1 MEINKIYCGDSASL
15 LKEIPDKFVDLTVT
29 SPPYDNLRDY
39 EGYNFDFH
47 NIANQLFRITKEG
60 GIVVWVVCDQ
70 TTDFSES
77 LTSFEQAI
85 YFVKRA
91 GFKLLDTMI
100 YQKKGS
106 PSPYPNMRRYAPI
119 FEYMFVFSKGKP
131 KTFNPIKDRENKS
144 FGKINSGNTARQK
157 DGKTI
162 QTGSYLQE
170 QFSIRTNVWVYDV
183 GKNKDTKD
191 DVLEHPARFPELLA
205 KDHILTWTNEG
216 DIVLDCFV
224 GSGTTTKIA
233 KQLYRNFIGIDISEK
248 YCKMAEK
255 RLLQQNLIQDKEVK
269 AGCNADSHDDG
280 IPPNNKL
287 LGILPNEL

>member
-47 NIANQLFRITKEG
+47 NIANQLFRITKDG

-70 TTDFSES
+70 TIDFSET

-85 YFVKRA
+85 YFVKQV

-170 QFSIRTNVWVYDV
+170 HFSIRTNVWVYDV

-205 KDHILTWTNEG
+205 KDHILTWTKEG
-216 DIVLDCFV
+216 DVVLDCFV

-233 KQLYRNFIGIDISEK
+233 KQLYRSFIGIDISEK

-255 RLLQQNLIQDKEVK
+255 RLLQQNLIEAKEVK
-269 AGCNADSHDDG
+269 LGCDANDDG

>member
-1 MEINKIYCGDSASL
+1 VVSVEINKIYCGDSASL
-15 LKEIPDKFVDLTVT
+15 LKEIPNNFIDLTVT

-39 EGYNFDFH
+39 EGYTFDFYS
-47 NIANQLFRITKEG
+47 IANQLFRVTKDG
-60 GIVVWVVCDQ
+60 GIVVWIVCDQ
-70 TTDFSES
+70 TKDFSET

-85 YFVKRA
+85 YFVKQV

-144 FGKINSGNTARQK
+144 FGKINSGNTARQR

-183 GKNKDTKD
+183 GKNKDTRD

-216 DIVLDCFV
+216 DMVLDCFV

-233 KQLYRNFIGIDISEK
+233 KQLFRNFIGIDISEK

-255 RLLQQNLIQDKEVK
+255 RLLQNTLEVK
-269 AGCNADSHDDG
+269 SGCDANDDG

>member
-47 NIANQLFRITKEG
+47 NIANQLFRITKDG

-70 TTDFSES
+70 TIDFSET

-85 YFVKRA
+85 YFVKQV

-170 QFSIRTNVWVYDV
+170 HFSIRTNVWVYDV

-205 KDHILTWTNEG
+205 KDHILTWTKEG
-216 DIVLDCFV
+216 DVVLDCFV

-233 KQLYRNFIGIDISEK
+233 KQLYRSFIGIDISEK

-255 RLLQQNLIQDKEVK
+255 RLLQQNLIEAKEVK
-269 AGCNADSHDDG
+269 SGCDANDDG